1 MNIVTVNELSTA
13 IEEKLDID
21 TVEAKKYANIVMD
34 FFGFEDRIIDN
45 TLEQKDRQL
54 FYMLETQGLLHT
66 QREMITLVD
75 GRQWRIHYWLLTKKT
90 ILRYSNNQLISTKH
104 KNRQPSQ
111 HDNIY
116 SYLPK
121 DMWTTRKNPAI

>member
-54 FYMLETQGLLHT
+54 FYMLEAQGLLHT

>member
-21 TVEAKKYANIVMD
+21 AVEAKKYANIVMD

-45 TLEQKDRQL
+45 ALEQKDRQL

-90 ILRYSNNQLISTKH
+90 ILRYSNNQWTSTKH
-104 KNRQPSQ
+104 KNRQTSQ

-121 DMWTTRKNPAI
+121 YMWTTRKNPAI

>member
-1 MNIVTVNELSTA
+1 LNIVTVNELSTA

-54 FYMLETQGLLHT
+54 FYMLEAQGLLHT

>member
-1 MNIVTVNELSTA
+1 MNIITLDKLSTA
-13 IEEKLDID
+13 IEKKLDID
-21 TVEAKKYANIVMD
+21 TVEAKKYANIIMD

-45 TLEQKDRQL
+45 ALEQTDRQL

-66 QREMITLVD
+66 QREMVTLVN
-75 GRQWRIHYWLLTKKT
+75 GRQWRIHYWLLAKKT
-90 ILRYSNNQLISTKH
+90 ILRHSNNRWISTKH
-104 KNRQPSQ
+104 KNGRPSQ

-121 DMWTTRKNPAI
+121 DMWTTRKNPAL

>member
-13 IEEKLDID
+13 IEETLDID

-90 ILRYSNNQLISTKH
+90 ILRYSNNQCISTKH

>member
-1 MNIVTVNELSTA
+1 LNIVTLNELSTA

-21 TVEAKKYANIVMD
+21 AVEAKRYAIIVMD

-45 TLEQKDRQL
+45 ALEQKDRQL

>member
-1 MNIVTVNELSTA
+1 LNIVTVNELSTA
-13 IEEKLDID
+13 IEEKLDIG

-54 FYMLETQGLLHT
+54 FYMLEAQGLLHT

-90 ILRYSNNQLISTKH
+90 ILRHSNNQLISTKH